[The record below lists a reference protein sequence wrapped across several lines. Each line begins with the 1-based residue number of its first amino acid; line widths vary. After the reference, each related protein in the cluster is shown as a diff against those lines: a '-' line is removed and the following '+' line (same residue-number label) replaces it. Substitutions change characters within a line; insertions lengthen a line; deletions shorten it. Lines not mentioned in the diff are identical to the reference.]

1 VLVKLCAWQ
10 KEGIV
15 EEEKRKVPLQVIE
28 AEFSSSD
35 EQTDEQRMQGVPKG
49 GVAAE
54 ESGFRTTT
62 ADRHA
67 QKLGLGKVYQVKQPL
82 SWQGKTKQQP
92 GPKF

>member
-1 VLVKLCAWQ
+1 MLVKLCAWQ

-35 EQTDEQRMQGVPKG
+35 EQRMQGVPKG

-54 ESGFRTTT
+54 ESGFRTPT

>member
-1 VLVKLCAWQ
+1 MLVKLCAWQ

-67 QKLGLGKVYQVKQPL
+67 QKLGLAKVYYQIKQPL
-82 SWQGKTKQQP
+82 SWQGVLIQSYAL
-92 GPKF
+92 